1 MTNREV
7 RLSRGELKALLL
19 SDEDGFRKV
28 LQTVVQESL
37 EAEMTEAIGAEKGE
51 RTTERVGYRSGYYER
66 KLVTRVG
73 VLELRVPQDR
83 AGRFSTELF
92 ERYQRSEKALVSA
105 LVEMYVQGVSTRK
118 VKAIT
123 EELCGH
129 SFSASTVSQATAR
142 LDEALKA
149 FYERR
154 LAEPY
159 LYLILDARYERARE
173 AGVIASQAVLV
184 AIGVD
189 WEGRRQVLGVELANR
204 ESHSSWRAFVAGL
217 KQRGLAGVEFVVSDD
232 HPGLRAAIREVLPEA
247 VWQRCYVHFLRNAL
261 DYVPRK
267 VDDDC
272 LMELRW
278 FYDRRD
284 LAEVKRDL
292 AQWIAKWQAKYPK
305 LVDWVETNIE
315 ETLSFYRLPLPHH
328 KHMKSTN
335 MLERLNQEIKRRTL
349 IVRIFPN
356 PQSCLRLVRALA
368 VEIHENWLE
377 ATRYLNMDHLREHKK
392 ESLRALAA

>member
-1 MTNREV
+1 
-7 RLSRGELKALLL
+7 
-19 SDEDGFRKV
+19 
-28 LQTVVQESL
+28 
-37 EAEMTEAIGAEKGE
+37 
-51 RTTERVGYRSGYYER
+51 
-66 KLVTRVG
+66 
-73 VLELRVPQDR
+73 
-83 AGRFSTELF
+83 
-92 ERYQRSEKALVSA
+92 
-105 LVEMYVQGVSTRK
+105 
-118 VKAIT
+118 
-123 EELCGH
+123 
-129 SFSASTVSQATAR
+129 
-142 LDEALKA
+142 
-149 FYERR
+149 
-154 LAEPY
+154 
-159 LYLILDARYERARE
+159 
-173 AGVIASQAVLV
+173 
-184 AIGVD
+184 
-189 WEGRRQVLGVELANR
+189 
-204 ESHSSWRAFVAGL
+204 FVAGL
-217 KQRGLAGVEFVVSDD
+217 KQRGLAGVEFLVSDD

-315 ETLSFYRLPLPHH
+315 EPLPHH